1 MTTLF
6 ESIFSLETLQSLFG
20 FTEYDDEGYPVD
32 DDYMDEEE
40 LDEDLDDGF
49 DDEDLEAEW
58 E

>member
-6 ESIFSLETLQSLFG
+6 ESIFSLEKLQSLFG